1 MRMFRKQSSK
11 TYRTRADL
19 PSGPVVF
26 PSGIAV
32 KTEKGAYFIHKDGRR
47 YRIQSKQILDSW
59 RFPLIVD
66 ASESSLSNYP
76 VAVTKLAFRDG
87 SLLHNIKDGK
97 LYLVSEARLRHITS
111 PDVLERLGVTRDDA
125 MLVADSDIAIMK
137 FGEEIS

>member
-1 MRMFRKQSSK
+1 
-11 TYRTRADL
+11 
-19 PSGPVVF
+19 
-26 PSGIAV
+26 
-32 KTEKGAYFIHKDGRR
+32 
-47 YRIQSKQILDSW
+47 
-59 RFPLIVD
+59 VD